1 MCIYIQTRLW
11 EKTMTAKEALQRLKA
26 DGWYELSGKKTGHK
40 HFKHP
45 IKPGKTTVPMHPGD
59 ISKWT
64 LKKIEEQS
72 GVSMR

>member
-1 MCIYIQTRLW
+1 
-11 EKTMTAKEALQRLKA
+11 MTAKEVTRRLKA
-26 DGWYELSGKKTGHK
+26 DGWCELPGKKTSHK

-45 IKPGKTTVPMHPGD
+45 AKAGKTTVAMHPGD
-59 ISKWT
+59 IPWWV